1 MKIIIASDSYKGC
14 MSSKEVATT
23 MEKAI
28 KDVDITINVE
38 KIVTADGGEGFVEAM
53 VEAAQGII
61 IQQETVNHLLSAKN
75 SYYGVINEDTAVI
88 DVASVVGLTEA
99 KVYELTPEKGS
110 SYGVGVLIAAAIN
123 EGYKKII
130 IGLGG
135 SCTNDG
141 GMGLLSAL
149 GVKFYDCLDRVLLP
163 SADNLINVAKV
174 DTSEMLSIKGIE
186 IIVACDVKNRLLGKN
201 GATYIFGP
209 QKGISEEMLPV
220 FEKGMVNYSERIKE
234 SVGVD
239 LDSFVGGGAAGG
251 MGSVLFG
258 LLRAKMK
265 MGIELLLETADF
277 VSMLE
282 DCDLVITG
290 EGKTDA
296 QTLQGKAV
304 FGISKA
310 AKEANVP
317 VICISGSV
325 IDGYQELYNHG
336 IIGVYSISKEPSTD
350 VDAIKN
356 ARKNLYDFT
365 YSLTKTILNYYE
377 KGEYK

>member
-28 KDVDITINVE
+28 KDVDATIDVR
-38 KIVTADGGEGFVEAM
+38 KIVIADGGEGFVEAM
-53 VEAAQGII
+53 VQATKGRI
-61 IQQETVNHLLSAKN
+61 IQQETVDYLMNPKTSF
-75 SYYGVINEDTAVI
+75 YGVINEDTAVI
-88 DVASVVGLTEA
+88 DVASVVGLTKA
-99 KVYELTPEKGS
+99 PDNELRPEKGS
-110 SYGVGVLIAAAIN
+110 SYGVGLLIVAAIK

-141 GMGLLSAL
+141 GMGLLNAL
-149 GVKFYDCLDRVLLP
+149 GVNFYDSLDRILL
-163 SADNLINVAKV
+163 SNADNLINIAKV
-174 DTSEMLSIKGIE
+174 DTSNMVDIKDID
-186 IIVACDVKNRLLGKN
+186 IVVACDVNNHLLGSN

-220 FEKGMVNYSERIKE
+220 FEKGMVNFCERIKE
-234 SVGVD
+234 SIGID

-251 MGSVLFG
+251 MGSVLLGF
-258 LLRAKMK
+258 LNAKMK
-265 MGIELLLETADF
+265 MGIELLLATTDF
-277 VSMLE
+277 ASMLQ

-304 FGISKA
+304 FGISKV

-317 VICISGSV
+317 VICISGSL

-336 IIGVYSISKEPSTD
+336 IIGVYSILRNPSTD

-356 ARKNLYDFT
+356 ARNNLYDFT
-365 YSLTKTILNYYE
+365 YGLIKTIMNCYDERRL
-377 KGEYK
+377 